1 MDIPGIG
8 TGGGSFLSAT
18 QANQG
23 LDKNAFMRLLVTQLQ
38 NQDPLEPTQNQEFV
52 AQLAQFSSL
61 EQLEELNSNTIA
73 MIALNQSNAL
83 LSQLT
88 QSSALIGKSVSWT
101 DPQTGQTA
109 VGTVDSVRIIEGLAV
124 LQVGELEVPLAA
136 VTEISEVDAEGAES
150 DENGEP
156 ADDTEATT
164 DA

>member
-8 TGGGSFLSAT
+8 TGGGSLLSGAY
-18 QANQG
+18 ANQG
-23 LDKNAFMRLLVTQLQ
+23 LDKDAFMKLLVTQLQ

-61 EQLEELNSNTIA
+61 EQLEELNGNTIA

-101 DPQTGQTA
+101 DPQTGQPA
-109 VGTVDSVRIIEGLAV
+109 NGTVDSVRIIEGLAV

-136 VTEISEVDAEGAES
+136 ITEVFQESTGGAES
-150 DENGEP
+150 DESGEP
-156 ADDTEATT
+156 TEDSEATT

>member
-8 TGGGSFLSAT
+8 TSGGSLLSGAY
-18 QANQG
+18 ANQG
-23 LDKNAFMRLLVTQLQ
+23 LDKDSFMKLLVTQLQ

-52 AQLAQFSSL
+52 AQLATFSSL
-61 EQLEELNSNTIA
+61 EQLEELNDNTVA

-109 VGTVDSVRIIEGLAV
+109 TGSVDSVRIIDGLAV
-124 LQVGELEVPLAA
+124 LQVGDLEIPLAA
-136 VTEISEVDAEGAES
+136 VTEVFEGATDAGES
-150 DENGEP
+150 DESDEP
-156 ADDTEATT
+156 TDDTESTT